1 MQTQVITPIKQKP
14 VKISAKQMM
23 AAKREGKRKKEMT
36 RNLNNAAK
44 FERGDRNKTAKL
56 AKQQKE
62 YINSLIESPIID
74 EEEKLNCLIKMWL
87 TFVDMRQKC
96 EAPAVR
102 YMQHVIRQYRVL
114 AAIYDNPN
122 AHDTYKACDDAY
134 NALDAW
140 LQNFDD
146 LSPNQRDKTLEPL
159 LDLLHN
165 VDASMQYMPK
175 GVLTITAQY
184 SAAISAA
191 KDSYRINTY
200 RKGVLSAFLT
210 IVEGKSSHAAC
221 RQYGLKY
228 SEAHTDFLHI
238 ANLLT
243 DIYRNVDDSVPDA
256 VESIS
261 DVRADY
267 IKRMMMNG
275 GALFAKLS
283 GDAHSVIRTI
293 ENNTGIF
300 MFDWRAYTEYMKEI
314 HSIVL
319 SGE

>member
-1 MQTQVITPIKQKP
+1 MQTQVIAPAKKKP

-44 FERGDRNKTAKL
+44 FERGDRNETAKI
-56 AKQQKE
+56 ANKQKE
-62 YINSLIESPIID
+62 YITSLIESPIID
-74 EEEKLNCLIKMWL
+74 EEDKLNCLIKMWL
-87 TFVDMRQKC
+87 TYGDMRHKC
-96 EAPAVR
+96 EAHAIR
-102 YMQHVIRQYRVL
+102 FMQHTIRQYKML
-114 AAIYDNPN
+114 AAIYDKPN
-122 AHDTYKACDDAY
+122 ANDTYKACDEAYDALNY
-134 NALDAW
+134 W
-140 LQNFDD
+140 LRNFED

-165 VDASMQYMPK
+165 VDASMQHMPK

-243 DIYRNVDDSVPDA
+243 DIYRNIDDSVPDS

-314 HSIVL
+314 HQIVL

>member
-1 MQTQVITPIKQKP
+1 MQTQVIAPAKKKP
-14 VKISAKQMM
+14 AKISAKQMM
-23 AAKREGKRKKEMT
+23 DAKREGKRKKEMT

-44 FERGDRNKTAKL
+44 FGRGDRNETAKI
-56 AKQQKE
+56 ANKQKE
-62 YINSLIESPIID
+62 YITSLIESPVID
-74 EEEKLNCLIKMWL
+74 EEDKLNCLIKMWL
-87 TFVDMRQKC
+87 TYGDMRLKC
-96 EAPAVR
+96 EAHAIR
-102 YMQHVIRQYRVL
+102 FMQHTIRQYKML
-114 AAIYDNPN
+114 AAIYDKPN
-122 AHDTYKACDDAY
+122 ANDTYKACDEAYDALNY
-134 NALDAW
+134 W
-140 LQNFDD
+140 LRNFED
-146 LSPNQRDKTLEPL
+146 LSPNQCDKTLEPL

-165 VDASMQYMPK
+165 VDASMQHMPK

-238 ANLLT
+238 ANMLT
-243 DIYRNVDDSVPDA
+243 DIYRNIDDSVPDA

-314 HSIVL
+314 HQIVL